1 MLKQLYITDGKITDS
16 GQGEALVWVY
26 TAPDEAER
34 KYLVEQLKIDEHTL
48 NSALDPDELS
58 RLEFEPEHAAM
69 IFKRPKHY
77 TAQDNFLFRVV
88 STGVFL
94 FKDRLVIV
102 RTDDASLFEGRP
114 FIKMQTV
121 QDVFLKLIYR
131 AIAHFVEHLRA
142 INMISGELEQQINL
156 SMENKYLLN
165 LFTLEKSLVYY
176 LSAINSNAVLI
187 EKLRNNAPKLGLTP
201 ENVEFLDDILIEN
214 SQCRGQTEIYS
225 QVLSSLMD
233 ARASIISN
241 NLNVRIKAPD
251 DHHDRH
257 HAADVHRQPLLHER
271 PDSHAGALVWLL
283 DHHRNHRHIGDGP
296 GVPLAQTSLV
306 EVCSALSFLRG
317 NAIALQRHRPILV

>member
-16 GQGEALVWVY
+16 GQGEALVWIY

-48 NSALDPDELS
+48 SSALDPDELS

-102 RTDDASLFEGRP
+102 RTDDAALLEGRP
-114 FIKMQTV
+114 FMKMQTV

-142 INMISGELEQQINL
+142 INMISGELEQQINA

-187 EKLRNNAPKLGLTP
+187 DKLRNNAAKLGLTP
-201 ENVEFLDDILIEN
+201 ENTEFLDDILIEN

-225 QVLSSLMD
+225 QVLSGLMD

-241 NLNVRIKAPD
+241 NLNVRIKALTIITIGIMLPTLIVSLFSMNVPIPMSE
-251 DHHDRH
+251 HGY
-257 HAADVHRQPLLHER
+257 AFWIIIGITAMAV
-271 PDSHAGALVWLL
+271 GALAILW
-283 DHHRNHRHIGDGP
+283 RK
-296 GVPLAQTSLV
+296 
-306 EVCSALSFLRG
+306 LRW
-317 NAIALQRHRPILV
+317 

>member
-1 MLKQLYITDGKITDS
+1 VLKQLYITDGKVTDS
-16 GQGEALVWVY
+16 GQGEAPVWVY
-26 TAPDEAER
+26 TAPDDAER
-34 KYLVEQLKIDEHTL
+34 RYLVEHLKIDEHTL

-94 FKDRLVIV
+94 FKDRLIIV
-102 RTDDASLFEGRP
+102 RTDDAALFEGRP
-114 FIKMQTV
+114 FIKIQTV

-156 SMENKYLLN
+156 SMENRYLLN

-225 QVLSSLMD
+225 QVLSGLMD

-241 NLNVRIKAPD
+241 NLNVRIKALTIITIGIMLPTFIVSLFSMNVPIPME
-251 DHHDRH
+251 DRWYGFWIIIGITAVSV
-257 HAADVHRQPLLHER
+257 AA
-271 PDSHAGALVWLL
+271 
-283 DHHRNHRHIGDGP
+283 
-296 GVPLAQTSLV
+296 LAMLWRK
-306 EVCSALSFLRG
+306 LRW
-317 NAIALQRHRPILV
+317 